1 MDCHDNARF
10 TFSHAEE
17 YSMTLDELTS
27 AVAEKAGI
35 TKADSTKA
43 VRAIL
48 DSIQT
53 ALKGGDK
60 VTITGF
66 GSFEVVERAA
76 REGRNPQT
84 GKTIKIE
91 ASKAVRFKPGK
102 GLKDSVA

>member
-1 MDCHDNARF
+1 
-10 TFSHAEE
+10 
-17 YSMTLDELTS
+17 MTLDELTS

>member
-1 MDCHDNARF
+1 
-10 TFSHAEE
+10 
-17 YSMTLDELTS
+17 MTLDELTS

-48 DSIQT
+48 DSIQA
-53 ALKGGDK
+53 ALKSGDK

-102 GLKDSVA
+102 GLKDSVG